1 MVEFIKDFEPD
12 DEFETTLQYERNYI
26 WEGKTFIKQM
36 YQKNVCFVIIGTLK
50 MLHLNLSQVFVMNVV
65 LDVSFQKHKLLCRS
79 CKTI

>member
-1 MVEFIKDFEPD
+1 
-12 DEFETTLQYERNYI
+12 
-26 WEGKTFIKQM
+26 M